1 MTLPTLRPRSF
12 APLLLA
18 AALLLSVG
26 CSQDRHVFRST
37 ALQPK
42 SVSIVSVQ
50 SGNTLWTK
58 DIPVGQQLLLDFS
71 RKGKGNEAISSPNIP
86 ADKMTWELWTND
98 ALPRYGSHMKG
109 GKRLARETV
118 NFDKGEYLMIDVDLL
133 DPEVAAR

>member
-1 MTLPTLRPRSF
+1 MTTSPRFRFSL

-18 AALLLSVG
+18 AAVLLSVG

-37 ALQPK
+37 TLQPK

-71 RKGKGNEAISSPNIP
+71 RNGKSGEVYNSPNIP
-86 ADKMTWELWTND
+86 ADEMKWELWTND
-98 ALPRYGSHMKG
+98 ATARYGSHMKG
-109 GKRLARETV
+109 GKRMDRGQED
-118 NFDKGEYLMIDVDLL
+118 FDKGEYIMINVSLL
-133 DPEVAAR
+133 DPETVAQ